1 MRPVLIHELGHGL
14 GLKHPFDEPDVLG
27 YVATPPYL
35 PTNEDSRSSTV
46 MSYSGS
52 NSISLREFDIA
63 ALQYLYGVNPAA
75 RAGNDTYV
83 YSSSFPNFIWDGN
96 GTDVIDAST
105 SSKAVHVYLEPGY
118 WGYGGDTRAGIISS
132 RGQITVNFG
141 TVIENLIG
149 SAFSDELTGNST
161 SNIISG
167 GYGNDSIKG
176 LAGNDTLSGDIGR
189 NILDGGDGID
199 IAKYS
204 SGKFNWAVSKQG
216 SSLLVTDII
225 GITSDTLISIER
237 MWFQDTKL
245 AFDLDGNAGQAVK
258 IAAAIYGKAS
268 VNDMKLIGSLLSQ
281 LDSGVAFNDVIQ
293 RSITSKF
300 SNTLDPWIF
309 VTTVYKNVAGVNPD
323 LGTLGHYA
331 SLLLSGVNSPVE
343 LALIGVEHPAN
354 ISVIQ
359 GMGLSV
365 NGLQYT

>member
-1 MRPVLIHELGHGL
+1 
-14 GLKHPFDEPDVLG
+14 
-27 YVATPPYL
+27 
-35 PTNEDSRSSTV
+35 
-46 MSYSGS
+46 MSYNDPGYSFVTLGD
-52 NSISLREFDIA
+52 LDIA
-63 ALQYLYGVNPAA
+63 ALQYLYGVNPMTK
-75 RAGNDTYV
+75 AGNDTYI
-83 YSSSFPNFIWDGN
+83 YSEKSANFVWDGN
-96 GTDVIDAST
+96 GTDIIDAST
-105 SSKAVHVYLEPGY
+105 SSKAVHIYLEPGY
-118 WGYGGDTRAGIISS
+118 WGWGGDTKAGNITAA
-132 RGQITVNFG
+132 GQITVNFD
-141 TVIENLIG
+141 TVIENLTG
-149 SAFSDELTGNST
+149 SPFSDELTGNSA

-167 GYGNDSIKG
+167 GYGDDSIKG

-189 NILDGGDGID
+189 NVLDGGDGID

-225 GITSDTLISIER
+225 GITRDTLISIER

-258 IAAAIYGKAS
+258 IAAAIYGKTS
-268 VNDMKLIGSLLSQ
+268 VNDTKLIGSLLSQ
-281 LDSGVAFNDVIQ
+281 LDSGIAFNDVIQ

-331 SLLLSGVNSPVE
+331 SLLVSGVNTPVE

-359 GMGLSV
+359 GMGLPV